1 MSVLG
6 NAAWPAQRRWR
17 RTRFASVLVL
27 GAFVGALGLAFA
39 LHLAGLGRITGGRVD
54 VGFSQAMIVHHDQAV
69 AIARIASTNTSPQQ
83 RNTAAAIINS
93 QLVQIGQMRGWL
105 EIWRQNTMPRDY
117 AMAWMS
123 PQGKGDQ
130 VLWEQFRS
138 LCSPSRGMPGLAS
151 VEEMTALRQAKGRQA
166 DVLFLQ
172 LMIRHHQGGLPMLRY
187 AALNAESYLV
197 RSLAYSEQI
206 EQTRE
211 IGWMTQQLA
220 SLGEKPLPF
229 VLAERTTLG
238 P

>member
-1 MSVLG
+1 MI
-6 NAAWPAQRRWR
+6 
-17 RTRFASVLVL
+17 FAL
-27 GAFVGALGLAFA
+27 GAFAGALGLAFA
-39 LHLAGLGRITGGRVD
+39 LHLAGLGRVAGGRVD
-54 VGFSQAMIVHHDQAV
+54 IGFSQAMIVHHDQAIT
-69 AIARIASTNTSPQQ
+69 IARIASTNTSPQQ

-93 QLVQIGQMRGWL
+93 QLVQIGQIRGWL
-105 EIWRQNTMPRDY
+105 EMWGQSTMPRDY

-138 LCSPSRGMPGLAS
+138 LCGPSRGMPGLAS
-151 VEEMTALRQAKGRQA
+151 VEELTALRQAKGRGA

-172 LMIRHHQGGLPMLRY
+172 LMIRHHQGGLPMLGY
-187 AALNAESYLV
+187 AALNAESQLV

-220 SLGEKPLPF
+220 LLGEKPLPF
-229 VLAERTTLG
+229 VLAARTTLG
-238 P
+238 L